1 MNLTLHFALL
11 ILTVTFAGL
20 CHADLNSKTA
30 SAERAKALIDDME
43 ALYRGDISK
52 ALITMQV
59 VTPQYQRSMEMESLN
74 QGRDNAFIRIL
85 SPKKDRGIATLK
97 LDQEMWNYFPKIN
110 KVIKV
115 PPSMMMGS
123 WMGSDFTNDD
133 LVKQTTLTEEYDL
146 ALVET
151 VDHYTITLTP
161 QTHTVTV
168 WGKIDY
174 VIDKTQLV
182 PISQQFYDDNDVM
195 VRQLNFTEL
204 RDYSGRLLPSR
215 LEMIPLNK
223 PGHKTLIIYESLDFE
238 PVDVSDSDFTLRNLQ
253 SRF

>member
-110 KVIKV
+110 
-115 PPSMMMGS
+115 
-123 WMGSDFTNDD
+123 
-133 LVKQTTLTEEYDL
+133 
-146 ALVET
+146 
-151 VDHYTITLTP
+151 
-161 QTHTVTV
+161 
-168 WGKIDY
+168 
-174 VIDKTQLV
+174 
-182 PISQQFYDDNDVM
+182 
-195 VRQLNFTEL
+195 
-204 RDYSGRLLPSR
+204 
-215 LEMIPLNK
+215 
-223 PGHKTLIIYESLDFE
+223 
-238 PVDVSDSDFTLRNLQ
+238 
-253 SRF
+253 

>member
-1 MNLTLHFALL
+1 M
-11 ILTVTFAGL
+11 IYI
-20 CHADLNSKTA
+20 TA
-30 SAERAKALIDDME
+30 PAKE
-43 ALYRGDISK
+43 VG
-52 ALITMQV
+52 QV
-59 VTPQYQRSMEMESLN
+59 
-74 QGRDNAFIRIL
+74 F
-85 SPKKDRGIATLK
+85 LK
-97 LDQEMWNYFPKIN
+97 VDKEMWNYVPTISRMIKI
-110 KVIKV
+110 
-115 PPSMMMGS
+115 PPSMMMQS

-161 QTHTVTV
+161 QSQTVTV

-174 VIDKTQLV
+174 VIDKTNLV
-182 PISQQFYDDNDVM
+182 PVSQRFYDDNNVM
-195 VRQLNFTEL
+195 VRHLEFSEL

-223 PGHKTLIIYESLDFE
+223 PGHKTLVIYESLNFE
-238 PVDVSDSDFTLRNLQ
+238 PIDVNDSDFTLRNLQ

>member
-1 MNLTLHFALL
+1 MNLTLHSTLL
-11 ILTVTFAGL
+11 FLAATFAGL
-20 CHADLNSKTA
+20 CHADLNSNTA
-30 SAERAKALIDDME
+30 GAERAKALIDDME

-59 VTPQYQRSMEMESLN
+59 VTPQYQRSMEMESMN

-161 QTHTVTV
+161 QGQTVTV
-168 WGKIDY
+168 WGDRKS
-174 VIDKTQLV
+174 VV
-182 PISQQFYDDNDVM
+182 
-195 VRQLNFTEL
+195 
-204 RDYSGRLLPSR
+204 
-215 LEMIPLNK
+215 
-223 PGHKTLIIYESLDFE
+223 
-238 PVDVSDSDFTLRNLQ
+238 
-253 SRF
+253 

>member
-1 MNLTLHFALL
+1 MNLTLRSKLL
-11 ILTVTFAGL
+11 FLAATFAGL
-20 CHADLNSKTA
+20 CHADLNSNTA
-30 SAERAKALIDDME
+30 GAERAKALIDDME
-43 ALYRGDISK
+43 ALYRGDISE
-52 ALITMQV
+52 ALITMQG
-59 VTPQYQRSMEMESLN
+59 VTPQYQRSMEMESMN

-161 QTHTVTV
+161 QGQTVTV

-174 VIDKTQLV
+174 VIDKTHLV
-182 PISQQFYDDNDVM
+182 PISQQFYDDNNVM
-195 VRQLNFTEL
+195 VRQLKFTDL

-223 PGHKTLIIYESLDFE
+223 PGHKTLVIYESLDFE

>member
-1 MNLTLHFALL
+1 MNLTLHSTLL
-11 ILTVTFAGL
+11 FLAATFAGL
-20 CHADLNSKTA
+20 CHADLNSNTA
-30 SAERAKALIDDME
+30 GAERAKALIDDME

-59 VTPQYQRSMEMESLN
+59 VTPQYQRSMEMESMN

-161 QTHTVTV
+161 QGQTVTV
-168 WGKIDY
+168 WDY
-174 VIDKTQLV
+174 VIDKTHLV
-182 PISQQFYDDNDVM
+182 PISQQFYDDNNVM
-195 VRQLNFTEL
+195 VRQLKFTDL

-223 PGHKTLIIYESLDFE
+223 PGHKTLVIYESLDFE